1 MVDEKFKDTKIRSR
15 QYQDRKYN
23 GHQKRTIR
31 RLALIYKMACIHLLE
46 NNQLSRQ
53 KIYITNIG
61 KNIRNK

>member
-31 RLALIYKMACIHLLE
+31 RQALIYKMACIHLLE

-61 KNIRNK
+61 KNLRNK